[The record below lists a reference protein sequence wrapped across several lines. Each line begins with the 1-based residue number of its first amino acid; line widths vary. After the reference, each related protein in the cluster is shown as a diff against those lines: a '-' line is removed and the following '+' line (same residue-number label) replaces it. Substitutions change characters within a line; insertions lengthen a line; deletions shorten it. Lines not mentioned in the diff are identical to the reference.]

1 MKERDMLNLDREITP
16 EDFAIDPERI
26 WWTDHPEGREAKRAY
41 YAELEE
47 LKRLYELQ
55 EEAKAK
61 AHFKAEQARKEQIQ
75 FSESLAMELCHR
87 VAGGEFLTIICK
99 EPEMPTTRMVI
110 QWKKEYK
117 EFALL
122 YDEAIRDRL
131 EIFEDQLVTI
141 ADSSEN
147 DFKLVKKGG
156 KQVKVLDAEVISRAK
171 LMIDVRKAHL
181 RAYRP
186 ERWSEQST
194 LNVNNYDAM
203 DIDNMT
209 QEEMDK
215 KIAELESKEAVVKE
229 PKAA

>member
-1 MKERDMLNLDREITP
+1 MLNLDREITP
-16 EDFAIDPERI
+16 EDFAAPANEIYFSDIPESVAMHKEKLRQ
-26 WWTDHPEGREAKRAY
+26 R
-41 YAELEE
+41 EE

-61 AHFKAEQARKEQIQ
+61 AHFKAERARKEQIP
-75 FSESLAMELCHR
+75 FSESLAMEICNR
-87 VAGGEFLTIICK
+87 VSAGEFLTIICK
-99 EPEMPTTRMVI
+99 EPEMPTTRVVI
-110 QWKKEYK
+110 QWKKEHK

-131 EIFEDQLVTI
+131 DIFEYDLLTI
-141 ADSSEN
+141 ADDSRQ
-147 DFKLVKKGG
+147 DIKTITKGS
-156 KQVKVLDAEVISRAK
+156 KVTKTLDGEVISRAK
-171 LMIDVRKAHL
+171 LRVDVRKAHL
-181 RAYRP
+181 RAFRP

-203 DIDNMT
+203 DLDNMT

-215 KIAELESKEAVVKE
+215 KIAELESKEAVVRE